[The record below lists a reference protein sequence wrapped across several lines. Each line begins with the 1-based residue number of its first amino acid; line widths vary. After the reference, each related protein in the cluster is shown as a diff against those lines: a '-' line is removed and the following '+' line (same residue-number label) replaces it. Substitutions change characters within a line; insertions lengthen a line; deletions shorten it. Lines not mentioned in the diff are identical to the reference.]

1 LVNIIKNKNGLILEF
16 KICLANNEI
25 NVLFEKKIKLKHAY
39 MKIIDEKNIRI
50 KGNLLFTKNDAKKF
64 IDSKSQWIE
73 KHITRLKSKKI
84 DQDEFFYL
92 GKKFH
97 KNTYSEKILDIDEFY
112 RKKAKEIIPSIVD
125 ECAEQMKLYPNSVK
139 FRKNKSRWG
148 SCSFS
153 NNINLNI
160 YLMKLPLE
168 AITYVVVHE
177 LAHIKHKNHS
187 RYFWD
192 LVATYLPE
200 YKKIEKIIKTY

>member
-1 LVNIIKNKNGLILEF
+1 MKF
-16 KICLANNEI
+16 KIRLVDNEI

-39 MKIIDEKNIRI
+39 MKIIDEKNIHI
-50 KGNLLFTKNDAKKF
+50 KGNLFFTKNDVKKF
-64 IDSKSQWIE
+64 LDSKSKWIE
-73 KHITRLKSKKI
+73 KHINRLKSKKLDN
-84 DQDEFFYL
+84 DQFFYL
-92 GKKFH
+92 GKKYH
-97 KNTYSEKILDIDEFY
+97 RDTYSEKIVDVDEFY
-112 RKKAKEIIPSIVD
+112 RRKAKEIIPSIID
-125 ECAEQMKLYPNSVK
+125 ECAKKMKLYPSSVK

-148 SCSFS
+148 SCSCS

-187 RYFWD
+187 RYFWA